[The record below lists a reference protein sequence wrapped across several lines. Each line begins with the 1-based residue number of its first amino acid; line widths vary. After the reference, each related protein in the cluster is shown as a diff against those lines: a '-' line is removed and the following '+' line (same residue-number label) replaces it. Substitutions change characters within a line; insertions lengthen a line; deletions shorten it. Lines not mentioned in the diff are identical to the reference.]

1 MLEKIL
7 VVDQIEISRDGT
19 LQIREANLIMED
31 GEEIAKTYHRYVLIP
46 GADLAGEGA
55 RIVAVAGA
63 VWTPQVI
70 EDYIAAHPPEPE
82 GPPEDEQ

>member
-1 MLEKIL
+1 MLEKLFVI
-7 VVDQIEISRDGT
+7 DEISVIRDGS

-31 GEEIAKTYHRYVLIP
+31 GKEIAKTYHRHVLHP
-46 GADLAGEGA
+46 GADLDGENE
-55 RIVAVAGA
+55 RVIAVAGV